1 LRLYYRAEV
10 DSPESFRPMN
20 PIKMFSR
27 LGAVAR
33 ALVSSDPIYLIAVAA
48 YLALFALLFAANPL
62 PLQALRFISLDTY
75 QRIEPRSYDP
85 RLPVRIV
92 DIDNES
98 LRRLGQWPWPRSL
111 MARLVRTLSDAGAA
125 AVAFDVD
132 FPDPDRT
139 SPEQIIGELPA
150 NVANTLRRSSS
161 ALITHDG
168 EFADALSKSNS
179 ILGVTLTNDPSDQT
193 EMPAKAGFAVAG
205 DDPKPFL
212 NGYEHVTANLPILDK
227 AAIGLGALN
236 WIPDQDGV
244 VRRVPLLF
252 RLNNQFVPSLAAEAL
267 RIAQGA
273 GTYILKASNANG
285 ETAYGKATGL
295 NHMRIGSIEVPTD
308 ADGGMWVHFRKS
320 DPGAF
325 LPVWKIMSG
334 KIPAAD
340 IQGRILFIGT
350 SAPGLVDLR
359 ATPLGKQMPGVEIH
373 EQLLE
378 QIILGDWLTRPDYA
392 SGVELIVTL
401 LLGFAFWLPRHNSV
415 IGIAAAVALVGVLFA
430 ATWCAYRYAG
440 LLFDPLIPAG
450 ALLLQIGGTSVYLY
464 RRTERQRAEVQRM
477 FSQYVSP
484 RVAQFLTEH
493 PEKVALGGEV
503 RELSLIFTDVRSF
516 TSLSEG
522 MTAHELTRL
531 LNEMLTPLTDLIFEC
546 GDGTLDKY
554 MGDGIMAFWNA
565 PLDDDLHTTHACECA
580 LAIWSKMRELNVGW
594 RKRAESE
601 GRLYRP
607 FEIGIGIN
615 TGPCC
620 VGNLG
625 STQHYDYSA
634 IGDNVNLTSRL
645 EGLTRYYNLPAIIG
659 EETRNRVSSLR
670 FLEVD
675 LVRVKGRSGAARIYT
690 MMDMLDVD
698 KNSYDLL
705 AERHGQLYEAYRSKR
720 WDDAKRMLAACRDFG
735 VSSLATMHTLYE
747 QRIEQF
753 SAMTLPPDWD
763 GAHTALE
770 K

>member
-1 LRLYYRAEV
+1 
-10 DSPESFRPMN
+10 MN
-20 PIKMFSR
+20 PTKLISR
-27 LGAVAR
+27 LGAAAR
-33 ALVSSDPIYLIAVAA
+33 AQISSNRIYLVGIAA
-48 YLALFALLFAANPL
+48 YLTLFAILFAANPL
-62 PLQALRFISLDTY
+62 PIQALRFISLDTY
-75 QRIEPRSYDP
+75 QRISPRAYDP

-98 LRRLGQWPWPRSL
+98 IRRLGQWPWPRSL
-111 MARLVRTLSDAGAA
+111 IARLVQSLSNAGVAA
-125 AVAFDVD
+125 IAFDVD
-132 FPDPDRT
+132 FPEADRT
-139 SPEQIIGELPA
+139 SPEQIVGELPE
-150 NVANTLRRSSS
+150 NVAESLRRSNS

-168 EFADALSKSNS
+168 AFADALSKTNS
-179 ILGVTLTNDPSDQT
+179 ILGVTLTNDPSDKT

-212 NGYEHVTANLPILDK
+212 SGYGHVTDNLAILDK
-227 AAIGLGALN
+227 AAAGLGALN

-252 RLNNQFVPSLAAEAL
+252 RLNNEFVPSLAAEAL

-273 GTYILKASNANG
+273 NTYILKASNANG

-295 NHMRIGSIEVPTD
+295 NHIRIGSIEVPTD
-308 ADGGMWVHFRKS
+308 ADGGMWVHFRPS
-320 DPGAF
+320 HPAAF
-325 LPVWKIMSG
+325 LPVWKILAG
-334 KIPAAD
+334 KIPAD
-340 IQGRILFIGT
+340 EMQGRIIFIGT

-359 ATPLGKQMPGVEIH
+359 GTPLGTEMPGVEIH

-378 QIILGDWLTRPDYA
+378 QIISGDWLTRPDYA
-392 SGVELIVTL
+392 SGLELLVTL
-401 LLGFAFWLPRHNSV
+401 LLGAIFALWLPRHNSI
-415 IGIAAAVALVGVLFA
+415 IGIAAAIAVVGVLFGLA
-430 ATWCAYRYAG
+430 WGAYRYAS
-440 LLFDPLIPAG
+440 LLFDPLIPAS

-531 LNEMLTPLTDLIFEC
+531 LNEMLTPLTDLIFQC

-580 LAIWSKMRELNVGW
+580 LAIWTKMRELNVGW
-594 RKRAESE
+594 RKRAEGE
-601 GRLYRP
+601 GRAYRP

-645 EGLTRYYNLPAIIG
+645 EGLTRYYNLPAVIG
-659 EETRNRVSSLR
+659 EETRKRVSTLR

-675 LVRVKGRSGAARIYT
+675 LVRVKGRSGASRIYT
-690 MMDMLDVD
+690 MMDMLGVD
-698 KNSYDLL
+698 ANLYDELTDKHD
-705 AERHGQLYEAYRSKR
+705 RLYEAYRSKR
-720 WDDAKRMLAACRDFG
+720 WDEANNLLAACREFG
-735 VSSLATMHTLYE
+735 VSTLATVHSLYE
-747 QRIEQF
+747 QRIQQF
-753 SAMTLPPDWD
+753 SSMTLPPDWD

>member
-1 LRLYYRAEV
+1 MIATKL
-10 DSPESFRPMN
+10 
-20 PIKMFSR
+20 FSR
-27 LGAVAR
+27 LGVAAR
-33 ALVSSDPIYLIAVAA
+33 AQIRSNRIYLVGVAG
-48 YLALFALLFAANPL
+48 YLALFAILFAANPL
-62 PLQALRFISLDTY
+62 ALQALRFISLDTY
-75 QRIEPRSYDP
+75 QRIEPRAYDP

-98 LRRLGQWPWPRSL
+98 IRRLGQWPWPRSL
-111 MARLVRTLSDAGAA
+111 MARLVQTLSNDGAA
-125 AVAFDVD
+125 AIAFDVD

-150 NVANTLRRSSS
+150 NVAKTLRQSNS
-161 ALITHDG
+161 ALVTHDG
-168 EFADALSKSNS
+168 EFANALSKSNS

-205 DDPKPFL
+205 DNPKPFL
-212 NGYEHVTANLPILDK
+212 SGYEHVTDNLPELDK
-227 AAIGLGALN
+227 AAAGLGALN
-236 WIPDQDGV
+236 WVPDQDGV

-273 GTYILKASNANG
+273 NTYILKASNANG

-308 ADGGMWVHFRKS
+308 ADGGMWVHFRQS
-320 DPGAF
+320 QPDAY
-325 LPVWKIMSG
+325 LPVWKILSG
-334 KIPAAD
+334 KIPAD
-340 IQGRILFIGT
+340 EIQGRILFIGT

-359 ATPLGKQMPGVEIH
+359 ATPLGRQMPGVEIH

-392 SGVELIVTL
+392 SGVELMVTL
-401 LLGFAFWLPRHNSV
+401 LLGTIFAFWLPRHNSV
-415 IGIAAAVALVGVLFA
+415 IGIAAAVAVVGTLFGA
-430 ATWCAYRYAG
+430 AWCAYRYGG

-464 RRTERQRAEVQRM
+464 RRTEKQRAEVQRM

-484 RVAQFLTEH
+484 RVAEFLTEH

-531 LNEMLTPLTDLIFEC
+531 LNEMLTPLTDLIFQC

-565 PLDDDLHTTHACECA
+565 PLDDPLHTTHACECA
-580 LAIWSKMRELNVGW
+580 LAIWTKMRELNVGW
-594 RKRAESE
+594 RRRAESE
-601 GRLYRP
+601 GKAYRP

-659 EETRNRVSSLR
+659 EETRMRVSGLR
-670 FLEVD
+670 FLEID
-675 LVRVKGRSGAARIYT
+675 LVRVKGRSGASRIYT
-690 MMDMLDVD
+690 MMDMLELDD
-698 KNSYDLL
+698 NIHDALT
-705 AERHGQLYEAYRSKR
+705 ERHDELYDAYRSKR
-720 WDDAKRMLAACRDFG
+720 WDDARMLLGACNEFG
-735 VSSLATMHTLYE
+735 VSSLATVHKLYE

-753 SAMTLPPDWD
+753 STMALPLDWD
-763 GAHTALE
+763 GAHTAME